1 MEIEIVSSN
10 FEQEVLN
17 SEIPVI
23 VDFRA
28 SWCQP
33 CAMLAPVLSEM
44 AEKYDGKIK
53 VGKINIDN
61 EIALTM
67 KYSVTAVPTLVV
79 IKNGEE
85 ADRTVGLV
93 SAGQLEE
100 LILRNIGE

>member
-1 MEIEIVSSN
+1 MEIEIISSN

-17 SEIPVI
+17 SEIPVL

-44 AEKYDGKIK
+44 AEKYQGKIK

-67 KYSVTAVPTLVV
+67 KYSVTAVPTLVL

-85 ADRTVGLV
+85 IDRTVGLV

-100 LILRNIGE
+100 LILRNI

>member
-10 FEQEVLN
+10 YEQEVLN
-17 SEIPVI
+17 SEIPVL

-33 CAMLAPVLSEM
+33 CAMLAPVLSEI
-44 AEKYDGKIK
+44 AKKYDGKIK

-67 KYSVTAVPTLVV
+67 KYSVTAVPTIVM

-85 ADRTVGLV
+85 TDRTVGLV
-93 SAGQLEE
+93 SAAELEE
-100 LILRNIGE
+100 LILRNI

>member
-1 MEIEIVSSN
+1 MEIEIISSN
-10 FEQEVLN
+10 FEQEVLK
-17 SEIPVI
+17 SDVPVI

-53 VGKINIDN
+53 VGKVNIDN

-79 IKNGEE
+79 VKNGEE
-85 ADRTVGLV
+85 TDRTVGLV
-93 SAGQLEE
+93 SAEE
-100 LILRNIGE
+100 LENLILKNI

>member
-10 FEQEVLN
+10 YEQEVLK
-17 SEIPVI
+17 SDIPVI

-44 AEKYDGKIK
+44 AEKYEGKIK

-85 ADRTVGLV
+85 TDRTVGLV
-93 SAGQLEE
+93 SATELEN
-100 LILRNIGE
+100 LILRNI

>member
-10 FEQEVLN
+10 FEHEVLN

-93 SAGQLEE
+93 SEGQLEE